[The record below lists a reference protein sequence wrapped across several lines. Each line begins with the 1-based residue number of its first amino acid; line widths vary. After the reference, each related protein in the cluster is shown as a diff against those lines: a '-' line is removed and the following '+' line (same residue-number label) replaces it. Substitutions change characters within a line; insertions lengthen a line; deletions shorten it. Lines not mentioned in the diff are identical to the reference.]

1 MSEGSEMIWFA
12 VIGAAFAAG
21 YWGMNALDYCDEQEW
36 EA

>member
-1 MSEGSEMIWFA
+1 MIWFA

-21 YWGMNALDYCDEQEW
+21 YWLMNTVDECDEQEW